1 VTHPGPTPGPLPKPL
16 RALGRGDRIIRFI
29 KTFNG
34 QNVRA
39 HGRAPAIDN
48 LADFVLFF
56 MMFRTG
62 QPCAAGWPHG
72 AAPTVLSLFMLF
84 RAGDH
89 AGLPLR
95 FRIFFMLFRGG
106 RMPSAP
112 TDSRGRPRG
121 VVHTSSYCVYDVS
134 DPINSALS
142 NFVYG

>member
-1 VTHPGPTPGPLPKPL
+1 MLPL
-16 RALGRGDRIIRFI
+16 RFLLFSVVSWRAYAIHPDGFVVIFVTFRAGDHVGSPLRVCVVFNVDSCGRSRG
-29 KTFNG
+29 
-34 QNVRA
+34 V
-39 HGRAPAIDN
+39 
-48 LADFVLFF
+48 
-56 MMFRTG
+56 
-62 QPCAAGWPHG
+62 
-72 AAPTVLSLFMLF
+72 APTVLSLFMLF